1 MASSPLR
8 RGANPTVAPAPPRPV
23 VLWAIGVAGAAAAVA
38 TVVIVLTGEKAE
50 QPLVTAL
57 LLDWITIPY
66 ILSGLVAWW
75 ARPDSRLGPL
85 MIGAG
90 FATFLS
96 SFAASDVDVL
106 FTVGELLNFLPPV
119 LFLHIFLAYPTG
131 RLQSR
136 FERALVGAAYVVAL
150 ALTVVGM
157 LLGGFG
163 PDNLLAVAS
172 EPSLADD
179 ILSFQLV
186 ALSAFS
192 LAGIGVLAVRSRRV
206 EHPHRRSLTL
216 LIESFALGLVMIAV
230 LFLSHYFQGPAIE
243 PIRWT
248 TFAIIGLAPFVFAF
262 GLLEAAGRRN
272 RALLEG
278 MPDSMF
284 RLSRD
289 GTYLDVRAHGPIAG
303 LPGEIV
309 GSNIRESFPP
319 EASDRVLG
327 EVEQALATR
336 ELRSL
341 EYQFAPPGHD
351 ARYHEARIVA
361 SGDDE
366 VIMVVRDVTQRKQQE
381 DEVRQA
387 RARIIEAGDTERWR
401 LERNLHD
408 GAQQRLVTLSLALRI
423 AQGRLH
429 QDPDGAEQMLEQ
441 AASELA
447 LALEELRELARG
459 LHPAILNERGLGPAV
474 QALAARA
481 PFRVDIEACPERL
494 PQRVEVAAFYVISE
508 ALTNVAKYASAT
520 AAGVN
525 ISRDNGVV
533 RVEVVDDG
541 VGGADPALGSGL
553 RGLADRVEAL
563 AGQVAVESERGQ
575 GTRIRAE
582 IPC

>member
-1 MASSPLR
+1 VATSPFR
-8 RGANPTVAPAPPRPV
+8 RGANSALAPAPPRPA
-23 VLWAIGVAGAAAAVA
+23 VLWAIGLAGAVAAVL
-38 TVVIVLTGEKAE
+38 TFVFVLTGEDID
-50 QPLVTAL
+50 QPVVTAF
-57 LLDWITIPY
+57 LLDWITLPY

-96 SFAASDVDVL
+96 AFAISDLGALYTIGQVV
-106 FTVGELLNFLPPV
+106 NFLPPV
-119 LFLHIFLAYPTG
+119 LFLHVFLAFPSG
-131 RLQSR
+131 RLGSA
-136 FERALVGAAYVVAL
+136 FERALVAAGYFVAFGL
-150 ALTVVGM
+150 QLVAM
-157 LLGGFG
+157 LLGGYG
-163 PDNLLAVAS
+163 PENLLGVVS
-172 EPSLADD
+172 EPGAANSLQG
-179 ILSFQLV
+179 FQLL
-186 ALSAFS
+186 ALSALM
-192 LAGIGVLAVRSRRV
+192 LAGIGLLALRRRAVRPRR
-206 EHPHRRSLTL
+206 PSLEL
-216 LIESFALGLVMIAV
+216 LIDSFALGLLMIAV
-230 LFLSHYFQGPAIE
+230 LFLSHRFEGPAIE

-248 TFAIIGLAPFVFAF
+248 TFAIIGVAPFAFAVV
-262 GLLEAAGRRN
+262 LLEAGARRN
-272 RALLEG
+272 RALLDG
-278 MPDSMF
+278 MPDDLF
-284 RLSRD
+284 RISRD
-289 GTYLDVRAHGPIAG
+289 GTYLDVHAHDPVAG
-303 LPGEIV
+303 RPEDIV
-309 GSNIRESFPP
+309 GTNLREHFSP
-319 EASDRVLG
+319 ELG
-327 EVEQALATR
+327 EQVLASVEQALETGSVQ
-336 ELRSL
+336 SL
-341 EYQFAPPGHD
+341 EYLFEPPGHST
-351 ARYHEARIVA
+351 RHHESRILA

-366 VIMVVRDVTQRKQQE
+366 VLMIVRDITERKQQE

-408 GAQQRLVTLSLALRI
+408 GAQQRLVTLSLSLRM
-423 AQGRLH
+423 AQRRLH
-429 QDPDGAEQMLEQ
+429 EDPDGAEQLLEQ

-481 PFRVDIEACPERL
+481 PIPVDIEACPERL

-525 ISRDNGVV
+525 INRDNGYL

-541 VGGADPALGSGL
+541 VGGADPAKGSGL

-563 AGQVAVESERGQ
+563 AGSVAVESEPGQ
-575 GTRIRAE
+575 GTRVRAE

>member
-1 MASSPLR
+1 MTDSSALSPPNPL
-8 RGANPTVAPAPPRPV
+8 A
-23 VLWAIGVAGAAAAVA
+23 LWVIGLAGVAAAVG
-38 TVVIVLTGEKAE
+38 TVVIVLTGGAAE

-57 LLDWITIPY
+57 LLDWITLPY

-96 SFAASDVDVL
+96 SLAVSDVGVL

-119 LFLHIFLAYPTG
+119 LFLHVFLAYPTG
-131 RLQSR
+131 RLHGW
-136 FERALVGAAYVVAL
+136 FERALVGAAYFVAL
-150 ALTVVGM
+150 GLELVGM

-163 PDNLLAVAS
+163 PDNLLAVVS
-172 EPSLADD
+172 EPGAAAD
-179 ILSFQLV
+179 ILAFQLV

-192 LAGIGVLAVRSRRV
+192 LTGIGVLAVRSWRAGSSRRRL
-206 EHPHRRSLTL
+206 PTL
-216 LIESFALGLVMIAV
+216 LIDSFALGLVMIAV
-230 LFLSHYFQGPAIE
+230 LFLSHYFHGPAIE

-248 TFAIIGLAPFVFAF
+248 TFAIIGLAPFAFAI
-262 GLLEAAGRRN
+262 GLLEAGGRRK

-289 GTYLDVRAHGPIAG
+289 GIYLDVHTHGFAG
-303 LPGEIV
+303 WPEEIV
-309 GSNIRESFPP
+309 GSNIREYFPP
-319 EASDRVLG
+319 ELGAQVLA
-327 EVEQALATR
+327 EVDQALATG
-336 ELRSL
+336 EVRSI
-341 EYQFAPPGHD
+341 EYRFASPGHD
-351 ARYHEARIVA
+351 ARYHESRIVA

-366 VIMVVRDVTQRKQQE
+366 VIMIVRDITDRKQQE
-381 DEVRQA
+381 DELRQS
-387 RARIIEAGDTERWR
+387 RARIIEAADTERWR

-408 GAQQRLVTLSLALRI
+408 GAQQRLVTLSLALRMVEARI
-423 AQGRLH
+423 QSDPEEARRL
-429 QDPDGAEQMLEQ
+429 LEN
-441 AASELA
+441 ATDELA

-459 LHPAILNERGLGPAV
+459 LHPAILSDRGLGAAV
-474 QALAARA
+474 EALASRA
-481 PFRVDIEACPERL
+481 PFPVEIEASPERL

-520 AAGVN
+520 SASVSV
-525 ISRDNGVV
+525 SRTNGVLQ
-533 RVEVVDDG
+533 VEVADDG
-541 VGGADPALGSGL
+541 VGGADPANGSGL

-563 AGQVAVESERGQ
+563 AGCVGLESEPGK
-575 GTRIRAE
+575 GTRVRAE